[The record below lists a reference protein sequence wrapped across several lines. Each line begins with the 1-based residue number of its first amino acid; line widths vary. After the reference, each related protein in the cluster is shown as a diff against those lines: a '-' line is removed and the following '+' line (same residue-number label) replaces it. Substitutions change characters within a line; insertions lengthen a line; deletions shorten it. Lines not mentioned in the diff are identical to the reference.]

1 MKKTKMKLKMFEFE
15 RQLQFSFSFSSSSV
29 RPVASVVVADQ
40 TVQDVGEWLIS
51 VQSAAVR
58 LM

>member
-15 RQLQFSFSFSSSSV
+15 SQLQFSFSSSSV

>member
-15 RQLQFSFSFSSSSV
+15 SQLQFSFSFSSSSV
-29 RPVASVVVADQ
+29 RPVASVVVAHQ